1 MTALEAIVDHLEKQ
15 ISSIEEWLG
24 SGQAKDYSEY
34 QRMCGEIQ
42 GLLSA
47 MQYTSDLKNKLE
59 SSDE

>member
-1 MTALEAIVDHLEKQ
+1 MTALEAIIDQLEKQ
-15 ISSIEEWLG
+15 VSSIEEWLG
-24 SGQAKDYSEY
+24 SGQAKDYPEY

>member
-1 MTALEAIVDHLEKQ
+1 MTALEAIIDHLEKQ
-15 ISSIEEWLG
+15 ISSLEEWLG
-24 SGQAKDYSEY
+24 SGQAKDYPEY

>member
-15 ISSIEEWLG
+15 ISSLEEWLG
-24 SGQAKDYSEY
+24 SGQAKDYPEY

>member
-1 MTALEAIVDHLEKQ
+1 MTALEAIVDHLAKQ
-15 ISSIEEWLG
+15 ISSLEEWLG
-24 SGQAKDYSEY
+24 SGQAKDYPEY

>member
-1 MTALEAIVDHLEKQ
+1 MTALEAMIDQLEKQ
-15 ISSIEEWLG
+15 VSSIEEWLG

>member
-1 MTALEAIVDHLEKQ
+1 MTALEAIIDQLEKQ
-15 ISSIEEWLG
+15 ISGLEEWLG
-24 SGQAKDYSEY
+24 SGQAKDYPEY

>member
-1 MTALEAIVDHLEKQ
+1 MTALEAIIDQLEKQ
-15 ISSIEEWLG
+15 VSSIEEWLG

>member
-1 MTALEAIVDHLEKQ
+1 MTALEAIIDHLEKQ
-15 ISSIEEWLG
+15 INSIEEWLG

>member
-15 ISSIEEWLG
+15 ISSLEEWLG
-24 SGQAKDYSEY
+24 SGQAKDYPEY

-47 MQYTSDLKNKLE
+47 MQYTSDLKKKLE
-59 SSDE
+59 NLDE

>member
-1 MTALEAIVDHLEKQ
+1 MTALETIIDHLEKQ
-15 ISSIEEWLG
+15 ISSLEEWLG
-24 SGQAKDYSEY
+24 SGQAKDYPEY